1 MYKTFVMTLIRNT
14 FMVDDQNTIQNILQ
28 KLDWAEIKFYN
39 KYNIINS
46 YVISKPLCNKLC
58 KLCRSK

>member
-1 MYKTFVMTLIRNT
+1 
-14 FMVDDQNTIQNILQ
+14 MVDDQNTIQNILQ